1 MKRTQRNL
9 FIIMSV
15 MMVIYLLI
23 TRLPPPIALGVAAA
37 ILVVVLLLAALAYDF
52 FVARHHTKRRR
63 WRAAADRFEKF
74 EKKLLRASWLR
85 ATVLVYLT
93 IYSFDAIAI
102 VRNEVAQS
110 LLNLD
115 EFTTA
120 ERWLKGALERDLQYA
135 EPYVNLAAIAAI
147 RRDAVTAKRH
157 ISRAVG
163 LGYSPEGAQQVLRR
177 ALARADAMS
186 GDLPEK

>member
-1 MKRTQRNL
+1 MKRTQRNF

-23 TRLPPPIALGVAAA
+23 TRLPAPIALGVAGA
-37 ILVVVLLLAALAYDF
+37 ILVVVLLLAAFAYDF
-52 FVARHHTKRRR
+52 FIARRLRRR
-63 WRAAADRFEKF
+63 QRWRDAAERYEKF
-74 EKKLLRASWLR
+74 EKRLVSTPWLG

-93 IYSFDAIAI
+93 IYTFDAIAI
-102 VRNEVAQS
+102 VRNEIAQS

-115 EFTTA
+115 EFATA

-147 RRDAVTAKRH
+147 RRDAVTARRH
-157 ISRAVG
+157 IARAVG

-177 ALARADAMS
+177 ALARGNAMENES
-186 GDLPEK
+186 LDK